1 MGRPKLLV
9 CLLVFVLM
17 GLGAAKSAP
26 AYEVDLALGKTQV
39 ESTEG
44 SDPPRC
50 SFLVVL
56 PFSEVPGAI
65 GYRWKGLYNGW
76 YHLSDSRTPGQWT
89 DTHDVGGKTFTAP
102 AGQHWFTATGGSG
115 PAPCGNYA
123 ALWEILEAKAIM
135 PDPVIKG
142 KVLRADGTPAVG
154 ASIKVTRPDNTTFT
168 RGVSSIDGAYST
180 SGLDPLGAY
189 KVEVLDSTG
198 RQFCVAPASSGC
210 SLSATRTVPPDATV
224 DFVERTPMIVGTVVG
239 GTDGTRPNDVAPAAD
254 VPITVSGVSK
264 AGARLSFSTKTDA
277 GGAYEVPVRTGEWD
291 VSFPAYA
298 CVRDVAPCTQT
309 KHVSL
314 PSSDSKAR
322 VDAVARAPEL
332 QTIIEAPDT
341 KLEQSAEGW
350 VEKTVPVKITVRNN
364 GQVPATSVNLAY
376 DDLQIGT
383 HGTPLVPELPLKA
396 AGPPERKAL
405 GAIPAGGEQ
414 STTIP
419 LRVWGDGE
427 YDLSTAAVAVT
438 GDGRTLLAPGSGTI
452 KIGGKYLH
460 EHVEL
465 GKSRASAKIPG
476 FVQGGTTFTIR
487 MELRNRS
494 YAHRAVVD
502 LGGLTMRG
510 NAFDGH
516 AIDAGSPIPELKT
529 DEAVAGR
536 RLVLVEPRDR
546 KDFEYVVRTTSSDA
560 FSNGKSPRGGTRATI
575 AVPALATG
583 FELTRDGD
591 IGDDIGADHVFPD
604 GERSYV
610 VPIDDSAP
618 VYEQFDFGTAASY
631 FAWGA
636 LRGVL
641 KYTAGSIKG
650 ALTGARDVA
659 RAPFW
664 LGYYTAKLYDSIR
677 NDPKAKEAFLAKT
690 RALVAAAYPPEL
702 WKKLGNVDAAINKAV
717 EEHYTKLLNDVYA
730 GDWKTAVTT
739 LSEESTE
746 GLLTLK
752 DTLTGVR
759 DLGKLGLSLRNTN
772 TTKLVGDYAKTLA
785 PGALTRFTPAFNA
798 LKKAHEADMAEVVI
812 KLRRVLDK
820 RLGYTQALA
829 TLKKT
834 VKAGY
839 ELKDLEVRGLFG
851 YTERQT
857 RALRR
862 FVTKEGNV
870 LGKELLLAARSRA
883 AESVEWI
890 ARGAVLKGEDFKAKN
905 VAMEDLFLGF
915 GGKMTDAQRR
925 AAWEKKDFRNLGR
938 MAVADIASMQERVVK
953 KRMLAAG
960 LTDDMPEWHAVL
972 ARREARMKEALSTEK
987 GMVRWMVK
995 AAKEG
1000 KVTMRWNALDNGMDP
1015 TRLKVDPTTYRFRL
1029 RHEDGV
1035 RIPEI
1040 YAVDAKGNGKWRSIT
1055 GDMDL
1060 LQLSNADGT
1069 PLTDGE
1075 RAKLY
1080 IQLASSSLGLLHPE
1094 TATWIKKGLF
1104 NFSAKINEFVRSDVI
1119 QFAPDGKARKVEF
1132 IKEASYFRSKSDYQ
1146 IMWAGGYGVMTP

>member
-1 MGRPKLLV
+1 MRRPLLLPCV
-9 CLLVFVLM
+9 ITCI
-17 GLGAAKSAP
+17 LGALVAAPAAP

-39 ESTEG
+39 ENTVG
-44 SDPPRC
+44 DRC
-50 SFLVVL
+50 SYKVVL

-65 GYRWKGLYNGW
+65 GYRWKGLFAGW
-76 YHLSDSRTPGQWT
+76 YNFSDSRTPGNW
-89 DTHDVGGKTFTAP
+89 HDSVELEGKTFTAP
-102 AGQHWFTATGGSG
+102 AGQHWFGATSGSG
-115 PAPCGNYA
+115 PAPCGNVA
-123 ALWEILEAKAIM
+123 SAWEILEAKAIM

-142 KVLRADGTPAVG
+142 KVLKADGTPAGGTTVKITAPNG
-154 ASIKVTRPDNTTFT
+154 STFT
-168 RGVSSIDGAYST
+168 RPVSYTDGSYST
-180 SGLDPLGAY
+180 WGLDPLGSY
-189 KVEVLDSTG
+189 KVEVVPGISG
-198 RQFCVAPASSGC
+198 EFCVAPASSGC
-210 SLSATRTVPPDATV
+210 TLSATRSVPPDATV
-224 DFVERTPMIVGTVVG
+224 DFVERTPHVVGTVVA
-239 GTDGTRPNDVAPAAD
+239 GTDGTHPNDVAPAAG
-254 VPITVSGVSK
+254 VPVTVSGK
-264 AGARLSFSTKTDA
+264 TKNGATLSWSTKTDA
-277 GGAYEVPVRTGEWD
+277 GGAYEVPVRIGEWD
-291 VSFPAYA
+291 VTFPDYA
-298 CVRDVAPCTQT
+298 CIRDVTPCTQT
-309 KHVSL
+309 KHVAT
-314 PSSDSKAR
+314 PGSDTRVR

-332 QTIIEAPDT
+332 QTLIEAPDV
-341 KLEQSAEGW
+341 KLEQSASGW

-364 GQVPATSVNLAY
+364 GKVAASSVTLAY

-383 HGTPLVPELPLKA
+383 SGTPLVPELPLKA
-396 AGPPERKAL
+396 AGPPARKAL
-405 GAIPAGGEQ
+405 GAVPPGGEQ

-419 LRVWGDGE
+419 LKVWGDGK

-438 GDGRTLLAPGSGTI
+438 GDGRTLLAPGRGTI
-452 KIGGKYLH
+452 KISGKYLH
-460 EHVEL
+460 EHVEF
-465 GKSRASAKIPG
+465 GKARASKIPG

-487 MELRNRS
+487 LELRNRS

-502 LGGLTMRG
+502 LGGVQMRG

-516 AIDAGSPIPELKT
+516 PIEAGSPIPDLKA
-529 DEAVAGR
+529 DEAVAGK

-546 KDFEYVVRTTSSDA
+546 KDFEYIVRTTSSDA
-560 FSNGKSPRGGTRATI
+560 FSNGKSPPGGTRAT
-575 AVPALATG
+575 VTLPEMVTG
-583 FELTRDGD
+583 FELTREGD
-591 IGDDIGADHVFPD
+591 VGDDIGADQIFPD
-604 GERSYV
+604 GERKYV

-618 VYEQFDFGTAASY
+618 VYEQYDFATAASY

-650 ALTGARDVA
+650 ALVGVRDIARS
-659 RAPFW
+659 PFW
-664 LGYYTAKLYDSIR
+664 LGYYTAKLYDSMR
-677 NDPKAKEAFLAKT
+677 NDPKAREAFLAKT

-702 WKKLGNVDAAINKAV
+702 WKKLGDVNGAINKAV
-717 EEHYTKLLNDVYA
+717 EEHYTKLMNEVYA
-730 GDWKTAVTT
+730 GDWKSAVTT
-739 LSEESTE
+739 LAEESTE
-746 GLLTLK
+746 GALSLK
-752 DTLTGVR
+752 DSVTGVR
-759 DLGKLGLSLRNTN
+759 DLGKLALSVRNSN

-798 LKKAHEADMAEVVI
+798 LKKAHEADMAEVLI
-812 KLRRVLDK
+812 KLRRTLDK
-820 RLGYTQALA
+820 RLGYTQAIA

-839 ELKDLEVRGLFG
+839 ELKDAEIRGLFG
-851 YTERQT
+851 YTERQA
-857 RALRR
+857 RALRH
-862 FVTKEGNV
+862 FVTKKGNV
-870 LGKELLLAARSRA
+870 LGKELLLCARSRA
-883 AESVEWI
+883 AESVEWL

-915 GGKMTDAQRR
+915 GGRMTDAQRR
-925 AAWEKKDFRNLGR
+925 AAWEKKEFRNLGR

-953 KRMLAAG
+953 KRMRAAG
-960 LTDDMPEWHAVL
+960 LTDDMPEWQAIL

-987 GMVRWMVK
+987 GMVRWMEK

-1015 TRLKVDPTTYRFRL
+1015 TRLKVDPTTYKFRL

-1040 YAVDAKGNGKWRSIT
+1040 YAVDDKGNGKWRSIT

-1104 NFSAKINEFVRSDVI
+1104 NFAAKINEFVRSDVI

-1132 IKEASYFRSKSDYQ
+1132 IKSASYFRSKSDYQ
-1146 IMWAGGYGVMTP
+1146 VMWDGGFGVMTP

>member
-1 MGRPKLLV
+1 MRHRNLFA
-9 CLLVFVLM
+9 CLIAFVL
-17 GLGAAKSAP
+17 AALVTAAPSA

-39 ESTEG
+39 ENTVG
-44 SDPPRC
+44 DRC
-50 SFLVVL
+50 SFNVVL

-65 GYRWKGLYNGW
+65 SYRWTGLFNGW
-76 YHLSDSRTPGQWT
+76 YRFSDTRTPPNW
-89 DTHDVGGKTFTAP
+89 HDSVVLDGKTFTAP
-102 AGQHWFTATGGSG
+102 AGQHWFGATGGSG
-115 PAPCGNYA
+115 PAPCANYA
-123 ALWEILEAKAIM
+123 AAWEIVEAKAIM

-142 KVLRADGTPAVG
+142 KVLRADGTPAIG
-154 ASIKVTRPDNTTFT
+154 ASLKVTRPDNTTFT
-168 RGVSSIDGAYST
+168 RGISSLDGSYST
-180 SGLDPLGAY
+180 SGLNPLGAY
-189 KVEVLDSTG
+189 KVEVVDSTG

-224 DFVERTPMIVGTVVG
+224 DFVERTPLVVGTVVG
-239 GTDGTRPNDVAPAAD
+239 GTDGTHPNDVAPAAG
-254 VPITVSGVSK
+254 VPVSVSGTSK

-298 CVRDVAPCTQT
+298 CVRDVTPCTQT

-341 KLEQSAEGW
+341 KLEQSAAGW
-350 VEKTVPVKITVRNN
+350 IEKTVPVKITVRNN
-364 GQVPATSVNLAY
+364 GQVPATSVDLAY

-383 HGTPLVPELPLKA
+383 SETPLVPELPLKA

-405 GAIPAGGEQ
+405 GAIPAGGSQ

-419 LRVWGDGE
+419 LKVWGDGK

-438 GDGRTLLAPGSGTI
+438 GDGRTVLAPGSGTI
-452 KIGGKYLH
+452 KITGKYLH
-460 EHVEL
+460 EHVEF
-465 GKSRASAKIPG
+465 GKSRPSKIPG

-516 AIDAGSPIPELKT
+516 PIDAGSPIPDLKA

-536 RLVLVEPRDR
+536 QLVLVEPRDR
-546 KDFEYVVRTTSSDA
+546 KDFEYIVRTTSSDA
-560 FSNGKSPRGGTRATI
+560 FSNGKSPRGGTRATVT
-575 AVPALATG
+575 VPALATG
-583 FELTRDGD
+583 FELTREGD
-591 IGDDIGADHVFPD
+591 VGEDIGADQVFPD

-618 VYEQFDFGTAASY
+618 VYEQFDFATAASY

-650 ALTGARDVA
+650 ALTGVRDVA
-659 RAPFW
+659 RSPFW
-664 LGYYTAKLYDSIR
+664 LGYYTAKLYDSMR
-677 NDPKAKEAFLAKT
+677 NDPKAREAFLAKT

-717 EEHYTKLLNDVYA
+717 EEHYTKLLNQVYA
-730 GDWKTAVTT
+730 GDWKSAVTT
-739 LSEESTE
+739 LAEESTE
-746 GLLTLK
+746 GALALK
-752 DTLTGVR
+752 DSVTGVR
-759 DLGKLGLSLRNTN
+759 DLGKLGLSLRNSN
-772 TTKLVGDYAKTLA
+772 TAKIVGDYAKTLA

-798 LKKAHEADMAEVVI
+798 LKKAHEAEMAEVLI
-812 KLRRVLDK
+812 KVRRLLDK
-820 RLGYTQALA
+820 RLGHTQAIA
-829 TLKKT
+829 ALKKT

-839 ELKDLEVRGLFG
+839 ELKDAEVRGLFG

-857 RALRR
+857 RALRH
-862 FVTKEGNV
+862 FVTKGGNV
-870 LGKELLLAARSRA
+870 LGKELILAARSRA

-915 GGKMTDAQRR
+915 GGRMTDAQRR

-960 LTDDMPEWHAVL
+960 LTDDMPEWQAIL

-987 GMVRWMVK
+987 GMVRWMEK

-1029 RHEDGV
+1029 RSEDGV

-1040 YAVDAKGNGKWRSIT
+1040 YATDAKGNGKWRSIT

-1069 PLTDGE
+1069 PLTDRE
-1075 RAKLY
+1075 RARLY
-1080 IQLASSSLGLLHPE
+1080 IQLASSQLGLLHPE